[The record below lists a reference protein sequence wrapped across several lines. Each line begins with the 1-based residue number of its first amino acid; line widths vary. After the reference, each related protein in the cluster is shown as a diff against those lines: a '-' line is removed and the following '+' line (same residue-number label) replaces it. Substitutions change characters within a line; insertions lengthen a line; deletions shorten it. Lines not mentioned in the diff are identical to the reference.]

1 MKKYVHGG
9 DVYRY
14 PQVMDFSANIN
25 PLGTPEAVIRA
36 AQDSMLQVAHYPDAH
51 QERLKKALSE
61 YEQVPEKWLI
71 CGNGAAELIFVLAQ
85 TLKPKKA
92 LIPAPTF
99 AEYEQ
104 ALKGV
109 GCEILYEKL
118 KEENGFRM
126 GTEIFDHLTEDLDIF
141 FLCNP
146 NNPTGLLIDGILLD
160 QIVEICREKEIW
172 LVVDEC
178 FLDFVKYS
186 ETHTLK
192 GTLEPGRKLFILKAF
207 TKIYAMAGLRLGYG
221 ICAEEAF
228 LDQME
233 QHLQPWNVSIP
244 AQEAGIAALREKE
257 YVKKAIDLIEK
268 ERRYF
273 IQELGKI
280 GYYVY
285 DSQANYIFFKADPE
299 LHRKLL
305 EEKVMIRDC
314 SNYPGLS
321 VGYYRIA
328 VRTHEE
334 NEKLLDAIRKVRE

>member
-36 AQDSMLQVAHYPDAH
+36 AQDSMLQVAHYPDAY

-61 YEQVPEKWLI
+61 YEQVPQKWLI

-85 TLKPKKA
+85 TIKPKKA

-109 GCEILYEKL
+109 GCEIIYEEL
-118 KEENGFRM
+118 KEENGFQM
-126 GTEIFDHLTEDLDIF
+126 GTETLDHLTEDLDIL

-146 NNPTGLLIDGILLD
+146 NNPTGLLTDGKLLE
-160 QIVEICREKEIW
+160 QIAQKCREKEIW

-178 FLDFVKYS
+178 FLDFVKNS
-186 ETHTLK
+186 ETFTLK
-192 GTLEPGRKLFILKAF
+192 RNLEPGRKLFILKAF

-244 AQEAGIAALREKE
+244 AQEAGIAALREEE

-268 ERRYF
+268 ERRYL

-280 GYYVY
+280 GFYVY
-285 DSQANYIFFKADPE
+285 DSQANYIFFEADPE

-321 VGYYRIA
+321 AGYYRIA
-328 VRTHEE
+328 VRTHKE
-334 NEKLLDAIRKVRE
+334 NEKLLDAIRKVRK